1 MNLFE
6 KDWTTLLACLL
17 ASIQPRTSP
26 SKFGGNYSIL
36 FNRVLKDYPYVAVDT
51 EFPGCVAKPS
61 GTFRSAKESELKIVV
76 SMIRVAWEAI
86 FASHV
91 ERRAVSVA

>member
-1 MNLFE
+1 ML
-6 KDWTTLLACLL
+6 
-17 ASIQPRTSP
+17 RTIAVPPPLRKERENS
-26 SKFGGNYSIL
+26 
-36 FNRVLKDYPYVAVDT
+36 YVAVDT

>member
-1 MNLFE
+1 MRPPAGGVAVDLGAIRDVWAYNLKEEME
-6 KDWTTLLACLL
+6 KMRD
-17 ASIQPRTSP
+17 I
-26 SKFGGNYSIL
+26 GE
-36 FNRVLKDYPYVAVDT
+36 DYPYVAVDT